1 MQQEAAADRNRKEST
16 MTTVSQLL
24 ETKPDKT
31 VYTISQ
37 GRSVLEAAERMNEHR
52 IGALIV
58 TDTLGH
64 IAGIITERD
73 IMTRVV
79 TERLDPADVQVQKVM
94 TRDLIT
100 CQPHTPLEHAREIMT
115 KRTIRH
121 IPITEPGD
129 NTTLHGLISIGDL
142 NAATN
147 QDLTIEVVSLR
158 EYITQG

>member
-1 MQQEAAADRNRKEST
+1 

-24 ETKPDKT
+24 EAKPCKT

-37 GRSVLEAAERMNEHR
+37 GRSVLEAAEHMNEHR

-79 TERLDPADVQVQKVM
+79 TERLDPAQVPVQSVM
-94 TRDLIT
+94 TVDLIT
-100 CQPHTPLEHAREIMT
+100 CNPETPLEHAREIMT
-115 KRTIRH
+115 KRMIRH
-121 IPITEPGD
+121 IPITNPGD

-147 QDLTIEVVSLR
+147 KTLSIEVVSLR

>member
-1 MQQEAAADRNRKEST
+1 

-24 ETKPDKT
+24 EAKTSKT

-37 GRSVLEAAERMNEHR
+37 GRSVLEAADRMNEHR
-52 IGALIV
+52 IGALVV

-64 IAGIITERD
+64 IAGIVTERD

-79 TERLDPADVQVQKVM
+79 TERLDPAVVAVQDIM
-94 TRDLIT
+94 TTKLIT
-100 CQPHTPLEHAREIMT
+100 CTPATPLEHAREIM
-115 KRTIRH
+115 KMRAIRH
-121 IPITEPGD
+121 IPITSPGD
-129 NTTLHGLISIGDL
+129 NTTLHGLVSIGDL
-142 NAATN
+142 NAAVH

>member
-1 MQQEAAADRNRKEST
+1 MH
-16 MTTVSQLL
+16 TVSQLL
-24 ETKPDKT
+24 EAKPFKI
-31 VYTISQ
+31 VYTVGQ
-37 GRSVLEAAERMNEHR
+37 GRSVLEAAEHMNQHR

-79 TERLDPADVQVQKVM
+79 TQRLDPADTAVQRVM
-94 TRDLIT
+94 TVDLIT
-100 CQPHTPLEHAREIMT
+100 CSPETPLEHAREIMT
-115 KRTIRH
+115 KRMIRH
-121 IPITEPGD
+121 IPITNPGD

-147 QDLTIEVVSLR
+147 KDLTIEVVSLR